1 MNETI
6 ITMTEAQ
13 YNMHTL
19 QVAACGVFIG
29 VFIAITI
36 LAAISIFSRKED

>member
-19 QVAACGVFIG
+19 QVAACGVSIG

-36 LAAISIFSRKED
+36 LAAMSSLSHKED